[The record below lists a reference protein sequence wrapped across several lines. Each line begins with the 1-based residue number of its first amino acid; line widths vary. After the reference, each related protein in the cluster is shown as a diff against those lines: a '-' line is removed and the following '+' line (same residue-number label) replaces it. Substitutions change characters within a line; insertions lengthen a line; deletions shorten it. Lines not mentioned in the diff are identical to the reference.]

1 MTLISACLVPAVPGL
16 CRAQAINF
24 AVDSTLGTG
33 VRRTPGPDGDALSK
47 RSPAFFDVDLGVILD
62 NDWSSE
68 WGTGLTFQLEDQ
80 LAVAVTP
87 QVRLI
92 RGENPWNFL
101 VGAGVP
107 VYVTPRTLFGF
118 EVDAGGIY
126 RFTESLGVIAVAGAE
141 YFFAG
146 EDLPADGSVLMF
158 NFGVGVRVLL

>member
-1 MTLISACLVPAVPGL
+1 MASF
-16 CRAQAINF
+16 AQALNF
-24 AVDSTLGTG
+24 ALDGTMGTG
-33 VRRTPGPDGDALSK
+33 VRRAPGPDGDALSQ
-47 RSPAFFDVDLGVILD
+47 RTPAFFDLDIGAILD

-80 LAVAVTP
+80 LAVAITP

-101 VGAGVP
+101 IGAGVP
-107 VYVTPRTLFGF
+107 IYVTPGTLYGL

-126 RFTESLGVIAVAGAE
+126 RFAESMGIIALAEAE

-146 EDLPADGSVLMF
+146 GDLPADGSVLMF